1 MILFPSLKPSGR
13 IYCVWQ
19 RNMSFLCVTDL
30 GLHPGPP
37 FPWRP
42 ALMVYDLHFIAM
54 HWAQREVVWTSRMTR
69 AQSSK
74 QELSIFQLILQSLHC
89 QKSKA
94 KFDLKFIQA
103 KNINTSTL
111 SISSLPL
118 SQDPSWPG
126 NFYFMLNFILDCQLL
141 SFSLSPYS
149 HLISSFTF
157 TKSLLSWALFTHEY
171 FTCKTEQSTSGM
183 WTMNLKEEGVDSRR
197 V

>member
-1 MILFPSLKPSGR
+1 
-13 IYCVWQ
+13 
-19 RNMSFLCVTDL
+19 
-30 GLHPGPP
+30 
-37 FPWRP
+37 
-42 ALMVYDLHFIAM
+42 
-54 HWAQREVVWTSRMTR
+54 MTR
-69 AQSSK
+69 AQSSR

-141 SFSLSPYS
+141 PFSLSPYS
-149 HLISSFTF
+149 HLISSFTSQSPYF
-157 TKSLLSWALFTHEY
+157 LELSLPMNISLAKLSSQLLECEPYYESERGRSRLKKSLVQYL
-171 FTCKTEQSTSGM
+171 
-183 WTMNLKEEGVDSRR
+183 EGKMQSRR
-197 V
+197 Y